1 MNILR
6 RSIKWV
12 MLISGVLTCTMVY
25 ATFAPEASLRS
36 TFGEVIDGALA
47 QIVVRNW
54 GALIG
59 LVGLMLIYGAF
70 NEPTRR
76 MALLVAGASKVVFI
90 SLVLRFQWHMVMTA
104 MREFTWSAMQ
114 KKAARAAFD
123 LALSREL
130 RSIRNEAQSMLQK
143 DSDDNIV
150 WSLHDY
156 LSEKRR
162 DIAQKYDYRYS
173 VLMLVFHR
181 LVFEGWLTEEEL
193 TGIGMEKVEVI
204 RKVRSLRTE
213 ASEP

>member
-1 MNILR
+1 
-6 RSIKWV
+6 
-12 MLISGVLTCTMVY
+12 
-25 ATFAPEASLRS
+25 
-36 TFGEVIDGALA
+36 
-47 QIVVRNW
+47 
-54 GALIG
+54 
-59 LVGLMLIYGAF
+59 
-70 NEPTRR
+70 
-76 MALLVAGASKVVFI
+76 
-90 SLVLRFQWHMVMTA
+90 MVMTA
-104 MREFTWSAMQ
+104 MQEFTWSAIQ

-156 LSEKRR
+156 LSEKRQ